1 MAFGTSIYIFENIKL
16 HTLQKVGDD
25 PLKLK
30 SISNIFN
37 SAFSIANYI
46 TSTHANECVYFTE
59 MINHS

>member
-16 HTLQKVGDD
+16 KKVGDD